1 MNTKLKLATLG
12 LITAGLVSIAPAF
25 AASTTN
31 TLNVSATV
39 TGNCKF
45 NSAGPT
51 ALTIANSGANIDP
64 SVAVDASGTANVLYR
79 CTSGTTAAVTA
90 ANGTNASGAQ
100 QRVRDGVTAN
110 YMNYALA
117 LAGGGQTGS
126 GFGSAAND
134 KTLVVTGTIVQAD
147 FVNAAA
153 GAYTDTVVLTIT
165 P

>member
-1 MNTKLKLATLG
+1 MNTKLKLVTLG
-12 LITAGLVSIAPAF
+12 LISAGMLSIAPAF
-25 AASTTN
+25 AASATN

-64 SVAVDASGTANVLYR
+64 SVAIDATGSANVLYR

-117 LAGGGQTGS
+117 LAGGAQAGT
-126 GFGSAAND
+126 GFGAGND

-147 FVNAAA
+147 FVNAPA